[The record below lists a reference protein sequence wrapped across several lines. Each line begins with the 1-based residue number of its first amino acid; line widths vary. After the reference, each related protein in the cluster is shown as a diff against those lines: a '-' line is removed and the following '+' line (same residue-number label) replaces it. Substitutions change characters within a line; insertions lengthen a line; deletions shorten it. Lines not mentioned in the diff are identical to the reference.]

1 MYMKFRAALNKFVNR
16 LSSVWQIA
24 RGRVLFYVNGKDS
37 INPDS
42 AMKVSGFYRGVIY
55 ISSQISKLP
64 FTVKDKKNELLYNDR
79 VTKLIGQAPN
89 PEINSMDFWL
99 LALQTAIIEGN
110 HYSEIERD
118 GIGRPTNIWPLESG
132 RVCPERDVN
141 GRLYYRV
148 SNFSRPDT
156 YLDPQNVLHLKN
168 FHLTKDGIT
177 GLGLV
182 SYATS
187 TLGISIGADKMANA
201 LFRNGGLPSGVLEI
215 PGSLSDDAYKRLK
228 ENWQDN
234 QSGEENG
241 KVALLEEGM
250 KYNVVAHAPDVLQ
263 FLESRK
269 FSVLEI
275 ARFLGLHPTKLFDI
289 EGAKFANMENAN
301 LETVTDC
308 LDTWARRIEKEI
320 NVKLLSYSFDGRK
333 ADVDTFELTRG
344 DMATRGE
351 YFSKRMQTG
360 SITPNQIREMEG
372 EAPYKG
378 GDRYYIAANNLSPA
392 DRIDEIVDA
401 QVKDKTKPND
411 NPGSIQT
418 DSVQNLVKELLK
430 VLK

>member
-1 MYMKFRAALNKFVNR
+1 MNR
-16 LSSVWQIA
+16 LSSVWQVA
-24 RGRVLFYVNGKDS
+24 RGRVLFHINGTDS

-64 FTVKDKKNELLYNDR
+64 FSVKDKNNTVLLNDR

-99 LALQTAIIEGN
+99 LALQTAIIEGD

-118 GIGRPTNIWPLESG
+118 TVGRPVNLWPLEPG
-132 RVCPERDVN
+132 RVNPDRDVN
-141 GRLYYRV
+141 GNLYYRV
-148 SNFSRPDT
+148 TNFSKPDSF
-156 YLDPQNVLHLKN
+156 LAPQNVFHLKN
-168 FHLTKDGIT
+168 FHLTKDGIK

-201 LFRNGGLPSGVLEI
+201 LFRNAGLPSGVLEI
-215 PGSLSDDAYKRLK
+215 PGTLSDDAYKRLK

-234 QSGEENG
+234 QNGENSG
-241 KVALLEEGM
+241 KVAMLEEGM
-250 KYNVVAHAPDVLQ
+250 KYNVVSHAPDVMQ

-301 LETVTDC
+301 LETVTDL

-333 ADVDTFELTRG
+333 ADIDTFELTRG

-351 YFSKRMQTG
+351 YFSKRMQSG

-401 QVKDKTKPND
+401 QVKDKSPPKEST
-411 NPGSIQT
+411 GSIQT
-418 DSVQNLVKELLK
+418 ESVQNLVQELLK